1 MESFREQRCRA
12 CLALFYIC
20 SCCDRG
26 HVYCGDDCHTAAR
39 DAQVRKARRKYL
51 TDDDVREGE
60 RQRQRDRRA
69 RVRDQGSQIVAPSA
83 SVPIDA
89 TRTLMDS
96 GGDRAEGHDHARQE
110 YAVGA
115 VRPAAAVALA
125 AAEPI
130 GAVPAAEPIDP
141 AEPID
146 AAQPAR
152 PSSLPPV
159 PPGGP
164 IRQASAEVRCAF
176 CGRRTLFV
184 RFGPLRRDRRPLRW
198 HIRARAP

>member
-20 SCCDRG
+20 SCCDHG
-26 HVYCGDDCHTAAR
+26 HVYCGEGCQTAAR

-51 TDDDVREGE
+51 ADDDVREGE

-69 RVRDQGSQIVAPSA
+69 RVRDQGSPIVAPSA

-89 TRTLMDS
+89 TPTLMDG
-96 GGDRAEGHDHARQE
+96 GGDRAEGHDHASQK

-115 VRPAAAVALA
+115 VRPAAAIALA
-125 AAEPI
+125 AT
-130 GAVPAAEPIDP
+130 EPIDP
-141 AEPID
+141 
-146 AAQPAR
+146 AQPAR

-164 IRQASAEVRCAF
+164 IRQASVEVRCAF
-176 CGRRTLFV
+176 CGRCALFI
-184 RFGPLRRDRRPLRW
+184 RFGPLRRDRRPSRW